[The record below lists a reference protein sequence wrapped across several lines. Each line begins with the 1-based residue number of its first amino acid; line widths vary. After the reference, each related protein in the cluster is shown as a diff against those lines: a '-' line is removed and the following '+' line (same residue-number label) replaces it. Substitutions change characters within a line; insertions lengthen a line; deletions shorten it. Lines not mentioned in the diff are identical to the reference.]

1 MISLR
6 DLPSKS
12 SDKIQSQICSITK
25 LKISLLSCVAGKIL
39 GVVNGWEIEV
49 KASYIF
55 CKKGT
60 SAHSVIDIPLV
71 LALWFSRSTICPMYL
86 RIGFRVKNIDR
97 VNFLTHS
104 ISNIAVILFK
114 GGEVRKRTYV
124 LRKDPVPLGAYKQWL
139 PFLCVVLTLQLL
151 LFQCLLP
158 GWECSSFGS
167 LFQLV
172 LSKSTSAC

>member
-1 MISLR
+1 MR
-6 DLPSKS
+6 DRGKS
-12 SDKIQSQICSITK
+12 ELHFLQKGNFSP
-25 LKISLLSCVAGKIL
+25 
-39 GVVNGWEIEV
+39 
-49 KASYIF
+49 F
-55 CKKGT
+55 CYRYT
-60 SAHSVIDIPLV
+60 TV

-104 ISNIAVILFK
+104 ISNIAVILIK

-124 LRKDPVPLGAYKQWL
+124 VRKDPVPLGAYKQWL

-151 LFQCLLP
+151 FFQCLLP

-167 LFQLV
+167 FFQLV